1 MAYNYSKGNRKFG
14 DITAEGDAEGNT
26 KIDFEEDYIALET
39 SGSAV
44 LVVSGS
50 KVGIGTTTP
59 DYELDVAGDIGVNQ
73 YIRHND
79 DTNTHINFTDDK
91 IVLKAGGK
99 AMITMEEKGS
109 APHEITLNDGG
120 NNIDLVVKGNGS
132 NAGNPG
138 MFFDASNNRVGINGV
153 GSPSWELDVDGD
165 IGLSEYIYHK
175 GDDDTYIRFQDND
188 VRIATAGSTRLKV
201 SSGAVTINEA
211 YTLPTNDGS
220 DKQVLSTN
228 GAGVVTWETT
238 SGGGGGGG
246 EIDII
251 KLALA
256 EDTNF
261 TWNGSSG
268 DYHQVPFTRTLVD
281 TFSSNPYSTGTNYFT
296 APSDGVYEFHVRL
309 TLNNI
314 QSGATQY
321 QGWLMTT
328 SGSGVFSQ
336 NGYHAAAITQFDPP
350 TSQSILKLDMF
361 TVVDL
366 SANHSASVFIRQIGG
381 NQNNCHLMHWPM
393 QTSIIIKK
401 LL

>member
-39 SGSAV
+39 GGSKRLKISGS
-44 LVVSGS
+44 
-50 KVGIGTTTP
+50 
-59 DYELDVAGDIGVNQ
+59 
-73 YIRHND
+73 
-79 DTNTHINFTDDK
+79 
-91 IVLKAGGK
+91 
-99 AMITMEEKGS
+99 
-109 APHEITLNDGG
+109 
-120 NNIDLVVKGNGS
+120 NGS
-132 NAGNPG
+132 
-138 MFFDASNNRVGINGV
+138 
-153 GSPSWELDVDGD
+153 
-165 IGLSEYIYHK
+165 
-175 GDDDTYIRFQDND
+175 
-188 VRIATAGSTRLKV
+188 
-201 SSGAVTINEA
+201 VTINEA

-228 GAGVVTWETT
+228 GAGVVTWE
-238 SGGGGGGG
+238 SAAGGGGAA